1 VLDSFP
7 VNPVLP
13 AQDGDR
19 ARAFYRDVLGLKL
32 VSGPAD
38 DPMMFSAARGTS
50 IVLTELPDRTPPPY
64 PVVSFLVERIEG
76 LVEGLKARGAT
87 FQPLPDSTSFAGQA
101 GVRHGE
107 VTDFGPVK
115 SALVRDTE
123 GNLLALN
130 ELVD

>member
-38 DPMMFSAARGTS
+38 DPMMFTAGLGTS

-64 PVVSFLVERIEG
+64 PVVSFLVEGIEA
-76 LVEGLKARGAT
+76 LVEQLKARGAT
-87 FQPLPDSTSFAGQA
+87 FEQLPGSTSFAGQA
-101 GVRHGE
+101 GARHGE
-107 VTDFGPVK
+107 VMDFGVVK
-115 SALVRDTE
+115 SAFLKDTE

-130 ELVD
+130 ELVG